1 MRTRLNDWILVVWND
16 GPPTVG
22 LVVIN
27 HRSTKEA
34 KVYFPGS
41 KEFDWID
48 YDQIKKV
55 LGSIEVPAVPDEL
68 KSLRL
73 SLKQQ

>member
-1 MRTRLNDWILVVWND
+1 MNDWILVVWND

-22 LVVIN
+22 LVVTN
-27 HRSTKEA
+27 HPSTKEA
-34 KVYFPGS
+34 KVYFPES
-41 KEFDWID
+41 KEVDWID

-55 LGSIEVPAVPDEL
+55 LGSIEVPSVPDEL